1 MNFEDMYEIKG
12 LIMKGSFAE
21 AKKCVS
27 SKTLQ
32 LFSVKEIHYKDA
44 EYIEKVEDEEV
55 TVFWADELC
64 LKIAT
69 AFPQTLPKWPPECFW
84 INSLFYM
91 Q

>member
-32 LFSVKEIHYKDA
+32 LFSVKEIPYKDA
-44 EYIEKVEDEEV
+44 EYIKKVEDEEV
-55 TVFWADELC
+55 TVF
-64 LKIAT
+64 
-69 AFPQTLPKWPPECFW
+69 
-84 INSLFYM
+84 
-91 Q
+91 

>member
-1 MNFEDMYEIKG
+1 MLRGTQVVLFGKKHEFQRHVRDQG

-55 TVFWADELC
+55 TVF
-64 LKIAT
+64 
-69 AFPQTLPKWPPECFW
+69 
-84 INSLFYM
+84 
-91 Q
+91 